1 MSHST
6 IPLLTPSA
14 LRAALA
20 ARRELA
26 VLDVREEGVS
36 ARRRLFYSSIAPVG
50 RLGLV
55 VGRLVPRLDTPVVL
69 VDEAGEYAPR
79 AAARL
84 ARFGYT
90 DVSILEGGV
99 SGWEAAG
106 FEVFSG
112 TNVPG
117 KAFGEVI
124 EHRLDTPNIDALTLK
139 RLQDAGEDVVVLDSR
154 PFSEY
159 RTMNIPGGAECAGAE
174 LVYRA
179 LAAAPSPDTLIVV
192 NCAGRT
198 RSILGAQSLVNA
210 GIPNPVAA
218 LTGGSMSWLLA
229 GLELERGQI
238 RTAPRPDGATLASA
252 RELARRAAARAGVIE
267 IDRATLA
274 RFEREAA
281 THTLYRFDVRDPLE
295 YEAGHRAGWRSAPG
309 GQLVQATDE
318 YVGTLHARVVLADDD
333 GVRARMTASWL
344 VQLGYLQVFVLG
356 GDDPSAAFEAGPQPQ
371 AILRAP
377 GRTPWIEADQL
388 AQALEAGRAQVVDVD
403 SSLAFRRAHV
413 AGARFVAASALEDWL
428 EQIDDPSR
436 QLVLTSGDGVLAGL
450 LADELNAGLQAGLEA
465 GLNAG
470 SNAGLGAGE
479 QAGLHARRPGVA
491 ALLGGT
497 QRWLALGLPQAA
509 GDDGNL
515 TGDDDAW
522 YSPYHYAPGQA
533 ARQMQAYLAWE
544 LQLVGQLERD
554 GIASIDVIDFD
565 TPTDGRSSERLAALR
580 RAD

>member
-1 MSHST
+1 MT
-6 IPLLTPSA
+6 QTTPRLLAPHA
-14 LRAALA
+14 LREALA

-26 VLDVREEGVS
+26 ILDVREEGVS
-36 ARRRLFYSSIAPVG
+36 SRRRLFYSSVAPVG

-55 VGRLVPRLDTPVVL
+55 VAQLVPRVTTPVVL
-69 VDEAGEYAPR
+69 VDEAGEYAPH
-79 AAARL
+79 AAALL
-84 ARFGYT
+84 AGFGYT
-90 DVSILEGGV
+90 DVAILDGGV

-124 EHRLDTPNIDALTLK
+124 EHRLHTPNIDAPTLK
-139 RLQDAGEDVVVLDSR
+139 QLQDAGEDLVVLDSR
-154 PFSEY
+154 PFPEY
-159 RTMNIPGGAECAGAE
+159 QSMNIPGGVECAGAE
-174 LVYRA
+174 LVHRA

-218 LTGGSMSWLLA
+218 LTGGSMSWLLS
-229 GLELERGQI
+229 GFELERGRI
-238 RTAPRPDGATLASA
+238 STAPRPDGAALAGARTLAQ
-252 RELARRAAARAGVIE
+252 RAAARAGVVE

-274 RFEREAA
+274 RFESEAA
-281 THTLYRFDVRDPLE
+281 THTLYRFDVRAPLE

-318 YVGTLHARVVLADDD
+318 YVGTLHARVVLSDDD

-344 VQLGYLQVFVLG
+344 VQLGYLQVFVLA
-356 GDDPSAAFEAGPQPQ
+356 DDDASAAFETGPEPLP
-371 AILRAP
+371 IFRTP
-377 GRTPWIEADQL
+377 GRTQWIEADQL

-403 SSLAFRRAHV
+403 SSLAFRRAHI
-413 AGARFVAASALEDWL
+413 AGARFVAASALDDLL
-428 EQIDDPSR
+428 EQIDDASR
-436 QLVLTSGDGVLAGL
+436 QLVLTSSDGVLASL
-450 LADELNAGLQAGLEA
+450 LANQLRE
-465 GLNAG
+465 
-470 SNAGLGAGE
+470 
-479 QAGLHARRPGVA
+479 RREGVA

-509 GDDGNL
+509 GDEGNL

-522 YSPYHYAPGQA
+522 YSPYHYAPAQA
-533 ARQMQAYLAWE
+533 AQQMEAYLAWE

-554 GIASIDVIDFD
+554 GIASINVIDFD
-565 TPTDGRSSERLAALR
+565 TPTHRRSEERLAALR
-580 RAD
+580 RAN

>member
-1 MSHST
+1 MSQSNV
-6 IPLLTPSA
+6 PLIGPAA
-14 LRAALA
+14 LRAVLA
-20 ARRELA
+20 ARDELA
-26 VLDVREEGVS
+26 ILDVREEGVC

-55 VGRLVPRLDTPVVL
+55 VGQLVPRRTTPIVL
-69 VDEAGEYAPR
+69 VDEAGEYTPR
-79 AAARL
+79 AAALL

-90 DVSILEGGV
+90 NVSILEGGV

-124 EHRLDTPNIDALTLK
+124 EQRLHTPNIDAPTLK
-139 RLQDAGEDVVVLDSR
+139 RLQDAGEDIVVLDSR
-154 PFSEY
+154 PFPEY
-159 RTMNIPGGAECAGAE
+159 QTMNIPGGIECAGAE

-238 RTAPRPDGATLASA
+238 RTAPRPDETALAGARALAQ
-252 RELARRAAARAGVIE
+252 RAAANAGVVE

-274 RFEREAA
+274 RFESEAA
-281 THTLYRFDVRDPLE
+281 THTLYRFDVRSPLE

-318 YVGTLHARVVLADDD
+318 YVGTLHARVVLGDDD

-344 VQLGYLQVFVLG
+344 VQLGYLQVFVLA
-356 GDDPSAAFEAGPQPQ
+356 DDDASAAFEAGPEPREV
-371 AILRAP
+371 LRTP
-377 GRTPWIEADQL
+377 GRTRWIEADQL
-388 AQALEAGRAQVVDVD
+388 ARALEAGSVQLVDVD
-403 SSLAFRRAHV
+403 SSLAFRRAHI
-413 AGARFVAASALEDWL
+413 AGARFIAASALQDL
-428 EQIDDPSR
+428 LPRIDDPAR
-436 QLVLTSGDGVLAGL
+436 QLVLTSSDGVLAGL
-450 LADELNAGLQAGLEA
+450 LADELRERHEN
-465 GLNAG
+465 
-470 SNAGLGAGE
+470 
-479 QAGLHARRPGVA
+479 VA

-497 QRWLALGLPQAA
+497 SRWLALGLPQAA

-522 YSPYHYAPGQA
+522 YSPYHYPPGQA
-533 ARQMQAYLAWE
+533 AQQMESYLAWE
-544 LQLVGQLERD
+544 LQLVAQLERD

-565 TPTDGRSSERLAALR
+565 TATRARSAEWLATLQSTV
-580 RAD
+580 

>member
-1 MSHST
+1 MTHPTRSL
-6 IPLLTPSA
+6 IAPSA

-20 ARRELA
+20 DRRELA
-26 VLDVREEGVS
+26 ILDVREEGVS

-50 RLGLV
+50 RLGLL
-55 VGRLVPRLDTPVVL
+55 VGQLVPRFDTPIVL

-79 AAARL
+79 AAALL

-90 DVSILEGGV
+90 DVSVLEGGV

-124 EHRLDTPNIDALTLK
+124 EHRLDTPNVDALTLK
-139 RLQDAGEDVVVLDSR
+139 RLKDAGEDLVVLDSR
-154 PFSEY
+154 PFPEY
-159 RTMNIPGGAECAGAE
+159 RTMNIPGGVECAGAE

-210 GIPNPVAA
+210 GIPNPVVA
-218 LTGGSMSWLLA
+218 LTGGSMSWLLE

-238 RTAPRPDGATLASA
+238 RTAPRPDEAVLGNARVLAQ
-252 RELARRAAARAGVIE
+252 RAAAKAGVVE

-274 RFEREAA
+274 RFESEANA
-281 THTLYRFDVRDPLE
+281 QTLYRFDVRGPLE
-295 YEAGHRAGWRSAPG
+295 YEAGHRPGWRSAPG

-344 VQLGYLQVFVLG
+344 VQLGYLQVFVLA
-356 GDDPSAAFEAGPQPQ
+356 DDEPAVAFETGPAPSV
-371 AILRAP
+371 IFRTP
-377 GRTPWIEADQL
+377 GRPQWIEADQL

-403 SSLAFRRAHV
+403 SSLAFRRAHI
-413 AGARFVAASALEDWL
+413 AGARFVAASALEDL
-428 EQIDDPSR
+428 LDRIVEPSR
-436 QLVLTSGDGVLAGL
+436 QLALTSSDGVLAGL
-450 LADELNAGLQAGLEA
+450 LANQLSE
-465 GLNAG
+465 
-470 SNAGLGAGE
+470 
-479 QAGLHARRPGVA
+479 RRPGVA

-497 QRWLALGLPQAA
+497 QRWLALGLPQAT

-522 YSPYHYAPGQA
+522 YSPYHYAPEQA
-533 ARQMQAYLAWE
+533 AQQMKAYLAWE
-544 LQLVGQLERD
+544 LQLVEQLERD
-554 GIASIDVIDFD
+554 GIASINVIDFG
-565 TPTDGRSSERLAALR
+565 TPTRARSEERLTVLSHIRSLA
-580 RAD
+580 

>member
-6 IPLLTPSA
+6 IPLITPAA

-20 ARRELA
+20 DRRELA
-26 VLDVREEGVS
+26 ILDVREEGVS

-55 VGRLVPRLDTPVVL
+55 VGQLVPRLTTPVVL
-69 VDEAGEYAPR
+69 VDEAGEYASR
-79 AAARL
+79 AAALL
-84 ARFGYT
+84 ASFGYT
-90 DVSILEGGV
+90 HVSILEGGV

-124 EHRLDTPNIDALTLK
+124 EHRLHTPNIDAPTL
-139 RLQDAGEDVVVLDSR
+139 RQLQDAGEDLVVLDSR
-154 PFSEY
+154 PFPEY
-159 RTMNIPGGAECAGAE
+159 QTMNIPGGVECAGAE
-174 LVYRA
+174 LVHRA

-218 LTGGSMSWLLA
+218 LTGGSMSWLLS
-229 GLELERGQI
+229 GFELERGRI
-238 RTAPRPDGATLASA
+238 STAPRPDGAALAGA
-252 RELARRAAARAGVIE
+252 RTLARRAAARAGVVE

-274 RFEREAA
+274 RFESEAA
-281 THTLYRFDVRDPLE
+281 THTLYRFDVRAPLE

-344 VQLGYLQVFVLG
+344 VQLGYLQVFVLA
-356 GDDPSAAFEAGPQPQ
+356 DDDSSAAFETGPEPL
-371 AILRAP
+371 AIFRTP
-377 GRTPWIEADQL
+377 GRTQWIEADQL
-388 AQALEAGRAQVVDVD
+388 AQTLEAGSAQVVDVD
-403 SSLAFRRAHV
+403 SSLAFRRAHI
-413 AGARFVAASALEDWL
+413 AGARFVAASALEDLL
-428 EQIDDPSR
+428 ERIDADASR
-436 QLVLTSGDGVLAGL
+436 QLVLTSSDGVLAGL
-450 LADELNAGLQAGLEA
+450 LANQLRE
-465 GLNAG
+465 
-470 SNAGLGAGE
+470 
-479 QAGLHARRPGVA
+479 RREGVA

-497 QRWLALGLPQAA
+497 QRWLALGLPQAS
-509 GDDGNL
+509 GDEGNL

-522 YSPYHYAPGQA
+522 YSPYHYAPAQA
-533 ARQMQAYLAWE
+533 AQQMEAYLAWE

-554 GIASIDVIDFD
+554 GIASINVIDFD
-565 TPTDGRSSERLAALR
+565 TPTHRRSEERLAALR
-580 RAD
+580 RAN

>member
-1 MSHST
+1 MSHT
-6 IPLLTPSA
+6 NTPSITPAA

-20 ARRELA
+20 DRRELA
-26 VLDVREEGVS
+26 ILDVREEGVT

-50 RLGLV
+50 RLGLL
-55 VGRLVPRLDTPVVL
+55 VGQLVPRFATPIVL
-69 VDEAGEYAPR
+69 VDEAGEYTSR
-79 AAARL
+79 AAALL
-84 ARFGYT
+84 AGFGYT
-90 DVSILEGGV
+90 DVSILAGGV

-124 EHRLDTPNIDALTLK
+124 EHRLKTPNIDALTLK
-139 RLQDAGEDVVVLDSR
+139 RLQDAGEDLVVLDSR
-154 PFSEY
+154 PFPEFK
-159 RTMNIPGGAECAGAE
+159 TMNIPGGVECAGAE

-179 LAAAPSPDTLIVV
+179 LAAAASPETLIVV

-218 LTGGSMSWLLA
+218 LSGGSMSWLLS
-229 GLELERGQI
+229 GLELEHGQI
-238 RTAPRPDGATLASA
+238 RTAPRAEGAALEQARTLAK
-252 RELARRAAARAGVIE
+252 RAAARAGVVE
-267 IDRATLA
+267 FDRATLT
-274 RFEREAA
+274 RFEAEASVQ
-281 THTLYRFDVRDPLE
+281 TLYRFDVRDPLE
-295 YEAGHRAGWRSAPG
+295 YVAGHRAGWRSAPG

-344 VQLGYLQVFVLG
+344 VQLGYLNVFVQAE
-356 GDDPSAAFEAGPQPQ
+356 DDAYRALETGPEPVS
-371 AILRAP
+371 IFVTP
-377 GRTPWIEADQL
+377 ERTRWINADQL
-388 AQALEAGRAQVVDVD
+388 ALALEAGSAQVVDVD
-403 SSLAFRRAHV
+403 SSLAFRAAHI

-428 EQIDDPSR
+428 DRLGDASR
-436 QLVLTSGDGVLAGL
+436 QLVLTSSDGVLAGL
-450 LADELNAGLQAGLEA
+450 LASQLRGRID
-465 GLNAG
+465 
-470 SNAGLGAGE
+470 
-479 QAGLHARRPGVA
+479 GVA

-497 QRWLALGLPQAA
+497 QRWLSLGLPHTA
-509 GDDGNL
+509 GDEGNL

-522 YSPYHYAPGQA
+522 YSPYQYAPDQA
-533 ARQMQAYLAWE
+533 AKQMQIYLAWE

-565 TPTDGRSSERLAALR
+565 TPTRGRSEQRLEALQGSPNLL
-580 RAD
+580 

>member
-1 MSHST
+1 MTQTHV
-6 IPLLTPSA
+6 PRMTPAA

-20 ARRELA
+20 AREELA
-26 VLDVREEGVS
+26 ILDVREEGVS

-55 VGRLVPRLDTPVVL
+55 VGPLVPRRTARIVL
-69 VDEAGEYAPR
+69 VDEAGEYTPR
-79 AAARL
+79 AAALL

-90 DVSILEGGV
+90 DVSILEGGI

-117 KAFGEVI
+117 KAFGELI
-124 EHRLDTPNIDALTLK
+124 EHRLHTPNIDAHSLR
-139 RLQDAGEDVVVLDSR
+139 RLLDAGEDIVVLDSR
-154 PFSEY
+154 PFPEY
-159 RTMNIPGGAECAGAE
+159 QTMNIPGGVECAGAE

-229 GLELERGQI
+229 GLELEHGQI
-238 RTAPRPDGATLASA
+238 RTAPRPDDATLTDA
-252 RELARRAAARAGVIE
+252 RTLAQRVAAKAGVIE
-267 IDRATLA
+267 IDRAALA
-274 RFEREAA
+274 RFESEAA
-281 THTLYRFDVRDPLE
+281 THTLYRFDVRSPLE

-318 YVGTLHARVVLADDD
+318 YIGTLHARVVLADDD

-344 VQLGYLQVFVLG
+344 VQLGYLQVFVLA
-356 GDDPSAAFEAGPQPQ
+356 DDNASARFETGPEPREV
-371 AILRAP
+371 LRTP
-377 GRTPWIEADQL
+377 GRTRWIEADQL
-388 AQALEAGRAQVVDVD
+388 ARALEAGRAHVVDVD
-403 SSLAFRRAHV
+403 SSLAFRRAHI
-413 AGARFVAASALEDWL
+413 AGARFVAASALQDL
-428 EQIDDPSR
+428 LARIHDPAR
-436 QLVLTSGDGVLAGL
+436 PLVLTSGDGVLAAL
-450 LADELNAGLQAGLEA
+450 LADGLREHGVEA
-465 GLNAG
+465 
-470 SNAGLGAGE
+470 S
-479 QAGLHARRPGVA
+479 

-497 QRWLALGLPQAA
+497 QRWLALGLPQAT
-509 GDDGNL
+509 GDEGNL

-522 YSPYHYAPGQA
+522 YSPYHYGPDQSAQ
-533 ARQMQAYLAWE
+533 QMEAYLAWE
-544 LQLVGQLERD
+544 LQLVAQLERD
-554 GIASIDVIDFD
+554 GIASIDVIDFG
-565 TPTDGRSSERLAALR
+565 TSNRARSAERLAAATLV
-580 RAD
+580 AEDQP

>member
-6 IPLLTPSA
+6 NPLITPSA

-20 ARRELA
+20 NRRELA
-26 VLDVREEGVS
+26 ILDVREEGVS

-55 VGRLVPRLDTPVVL
+55 VGQLVPRLTTPVVL
-69 VDEAGEYAPR
+69 VDEAGEYASR
-79 AAARL
+79 AAALL
-84 ARFGYT
+84 ASFGYT
-90 DVSILEGGV
+90 HVSILEGGV

-124 EHRLDTPNIDALTLK
+124 EHRLHTPNIDAPTL
-139 RLQDAGEDVVVLDSR
+139 RQLQDAGEDLVVLDSR
-154 PFSEY
+154 PFPEY
-159 RTMNIPGGAECAGAE
+159 QTMNIPGGVECAGAE
-174 LVYRA
+174 LVHRA

-218 LTGGSMSWLLA
+218 LTGGSMSWLLS
-229 GLELERGQI
+229 GFELERGRI
-238 RTAPRPDGATLASA
+238 STAPRPDGAALAGA
-252 RELARRAAARAGVIE
+252 RTLARRAAARAGVVE

-274 RFEREAA
+274 RFESEAA
-281 THTLYRFDVRDPLE
+281 THTLYRFDVRAPLE

-344 VQLGYLQVFVLG
+344 VQLGYLQVFVLA
-356 GDDPSAAFEAGPQPQ
+356 DDDSSAAFETGPEPLP
-371 AILRAP
+371 IFRTR
-377 GRTPWIEADQL
+377 GRTQWIEADQL
-388 AQALEAGRAQVVDVD
+388 AQTLEAGSAQVVDVD
-403 SSLAFRRAHV
+403 SSLAFRRAHI
-413 AGARFVAASALEDWL
+413 AGARFVAASALEDLL
-428 EQIDDPSR
+428 ERIDADASR
-436 QLVLTSGDGVLAGL
+436 QLVLTSSDGVLAGL
-450 LADELNAGLQAGLEA
+450 LANQLRE
-465 GLNAG
+465 
-470 SNAGLGAGE
+470 
-479 QAGLHARRPGVA
+479 RREGVA

-497 QRWLALGLPQAA
+497 QRWLALGLPQAS
-509 GDDGNL
+509 GDEGNL

-522 YSPYHYAPGQA
+522 YSPYHYAPAQA
-533 ARQMQAYLAWE
+533 AQQMEAYLAWE

-554 GIASIDVIDFD
+554 GIASINVIDFD
-565 TPTDGRSSERLAALR
+565 TPTHRRSEERLAALR
-580 RAD
+580 RAN

>member
-6 IPLLTPSA
+6 VPLITPAA

-20 ARRELA
+20 ARNELA
-26 VLDVREEGVS
+26 ILDVREEGVS

-50 RLGLV
+50 RLGLLV
-55 VGRLVPRLDTPVVL
+55 RQLVPRRAAPVVL
-69 VDEAGEYAPR
+69 VDEAGEYTAR
-79 AAARL
+79 AAALL

-90 DVSILEGGV
+90 NVSILDGGMA
-99 SGWEAAG
+99 GWEAAG

-117 KAFGEVI
+117 KTFGEMI
-124 EHRLDTPNIDALTLK
+124 EHRLNTPNIDADTLK
-139 RLQDAGEDVVVLDSR
+139 RLQDAGEDLVVLDSR
-154 PFSEY
+154 PFPEFQN
-159 RTMNIPGGAECAGAE
+159 MNIPGGVECAGAE

-229 GLELERGQI
+229 GLELEHGQI
-238 RTAPRPDGATLASA
+238 RTAPRPDAATLDSA
-252 RELARRAAARAGVIE
+252 RALARRAAAHAGVVE
-267 IDRATLA
+267 IDAVTLA

-281 THTLYRFDVRDPLE
+281 THTLYRFDVRSPLE
-295 YEAGHRAGWRSAPG
+295 YEAAHRAGWRSAPG

-318 YVGTLHARVVLADDD
+318 YVGTLHARVVLTDDD

-344 VQLGYLQVFVLG
+344 VQLGYLQVFVVA
-356 GDDPSAAFEAGPQPQ
+356 DDVAQDSFEAGPEPRPL
-371 AILRAP
+371 LRAP
-377 GRTPWIEADQL
+377 QRTPWIEADQL
-388 AQALEAGRAQVVDVD
+388 AQALKAERALVVDVD
-403 SSLAFRRAHV
+403 SSLAFRRAHI
-413 AGARFVAASALEDWL
+413 AGARFVAASALEDL
-428 EQIDDPSR
+428 LAQIDDPSR
-436 QLVLTSGDGVLAGL
+436 QLVLTSADGALAGL
-450 LADELNAGLQAGLEA
+450 LADELLERRAG
-465 GLNAG
+465 
-470 SNAGLGAGE
+470 
-479 QAGLHARRPGVA
+479 VF

-497 QRWLALGLPQAA
+497 DRWLALGLPHAT

-522 YSPYHYAPGQA
+522 YSPYHYGPGQA
-533 ARQMQAYLAWE
+533 AQQMQAYLAWE
-544 LQLVGQLERD
+544 LQLVDQLERD
-554 GIASIDVIDFD
+554 GIASIDVFDFG
-565 TPTDGRSSERLAALR
+565 TPNHARSTAWLASLR
-580 RAD
+580 TVA

>member
-6 IPLLTPSA
+6 IPLIASTT
-14 LRAALA
+14 LRAMLA
-20 ARRELA
+20 DRREFA
-26 VLDVREEGVS
+26 ILDVREEGVS

-55 VGRLVPRLDTPVVL
+55 IGQLVPRLDTPIVL
-69 VDEAGEYAPR
+69 VDEAGEYTPR
-79 AAARL
+79 AAALL

-90 DVSILEGGV
+90 DISILDGGV
-99 SGWEAAG
+99 SGWESAG

-124 EHRLDTPNIDALTLK
+124 EHRLRTPNIDAVTLK
-139 RLQDAGEDVVVLDSR
+139 KLQDAGEDLVVLDSR
-154 PFSEY
+154 PFPEY
-159 RTMNIPGGAECAGAE
+159 RTMNIPGGVECAGAE

-218 LTGGSMSWLLA
+218 LTGGSMSWLLS
-229 GLELERGQI
+229 GLELEHGQL
-238 RTAPRPDGATLASA
+238 RTAPRPDEAALAGARTLAQ
-252 RELARRAAARAGVIE
+252 RAATTAGVIE
-267 IDRATLA
+267 IDRVTLA
-274 RFEREAA
+274 RFESESA
-281 THTLYRFDVRDPLE
+281 THSLYRFDVRDPLE

-318 YVGTLHARVVLADDD
+318 YVGTLHARVVLRDDD

-344 VQLGYLQVFVLG
+344 VQLGYLEIYVLA
-356 GDDPSAAFEAGPQPQ
+356 DDDLSVAYEAGPESPV
-371 AILRAP
+371 IFRTP
-377 GRTPWIEADQL
+377 GRTQWIEADQL
-388 AQALEAGRAQVVDVD
+388 LQALDAGSAQIIDVD
-403 SSLAFRRAHV
+403 SSLAFRRAHI
-413 AGARFVAASALEDWL
+413 AGARFVAASALEDL
-428 EQIDDPSR
+428 LDRIDEPSR

-450 LADELNAGLQAGLEA
+450 LADQLRE
-465 GLNAG
+465 
-470 SNAGLGAGE
+470 
-479 QAGLHARRPGVA
+479 RRKGVA

-509 GDDGNL
+509 GNEGNL
-515 TGDDDAW
+515 TADDDAW
-522 YSPYHYAPGQA
+522 YSPYHYEWEQA
-533 ARQMQAYLAWE
+533 AQRMQDYLAWE
-544 LQLVGQLERD
+544 LQLVEQVERD
-554 GIASIDVIDFD
+554 GIASIDVIDFGA
-565 TPTDGRSSERLAALR
+565 PTHARSEERLATLR
-580 RAD
+580 HAD

>member
-1 MSHST
+1 MTAPTHRQ
-6 IPLLTPSA
+6 IAPSA
-14 LRAALA
+14 LRDALA

-26 VLDVREEGVS
+26 ILDVREEGVS

-55 VGRLVPRLDTPVVL
+55 VGQLVPRLDTPIVL

-79 AAARL
+79 AAAQL

-90 DVSILEGGV
+90 DVAILDGGV

-117 KAFGEVI
+117 KAFGEAI
-124 EHRLDTPNIDALTLK
+124 EHQLETPNIDALTLK
-139 RLQDAGEDVVVLDSR
+139 QLQDAGEDLVVLDSR
-154 PFSEY
+154 PFPEY
-159 RTMNIPGGAECAGAE
+159 QTMNIPGGVECAGAE

-210 GIPNPVAA
+210 GVPNPVAA
-218 LTGGSMSWLLA
+218 LTGGSMSWLLE

-238 RTAPRPDGATLASA
+238 RTAPRPDDATLAD
-252 RELARRAAARAGVIE
+252 ARRLAQRASAKAGVVE

-274 RFEREAA
+274 RFESEVA
-281 THTLYRFDVRDPLE
+281 TCTLYRFDVRSPLE
-295 YEAGHRAGWRSAPG
+295 YEAGHRVGWRSAPG

-318 YVGTLHARVVLADDD
+318 YIGTLHARVVLADDD

-344 VQLGYLQVFVLG
+344 VQLGYLQVFVLTDENLG
-356 GDDPSAAFEAGPQPQ
+356 AALEAGAESPV
-371 AILRAP
+371 IFRAP
-377 GRTPWIEADQL
+377 GRTPWIEPDRL
-388 AQALEAGRAQVVDVD
+388 AEALEAGRAHVVDVD
-403 SSLAFRRAHV
+403 SSLAFRRAHI
-413 AGARFVAASALEDWL
+413 AGATFIAASALEATLD
-428 EQIDDPSR
+428 QIEGDGDGTR

-450 LADELNAGLQAGLEA
+450 LATELQT
-465 GLNAG
+465 
-470 SNAGLGAGE
+470 
-479 QAGLHARRPGVA
+479 RRQGVA

-497 QRWLALGLPQAA
+497 GRWLALGLPQAT
-509 GDDGNL
+509 GDAGNL

-522 YSPYHYAPGQA
+522 YSPYHYAPEQSA
-533 ARQMQAYLAWE
+533 QQMQGYLAWE
-544 LQLVGQLERD
+544 LQLVAQLERD
-554 GIASIDVIDFD
+554 RIASIDVIDFD
-565 TPTDGRSSERLAALR
+565 TSTHARSTERLAELR
-580 RAD
+580 QTTSAV

>member
-6 IPLLTPSA
+6 ILLITPSA

-55 VGRLVPRLDTPVVL
+55 VGQLVPRFTTPVVL
-69 VDEAGEYAPR
+69 VDEAGEYASR
-79 AAARL
+79 AAALL
-84 ARFGYT
+84 ASFGYT
-90 DVSILEGGV
+90 DVSILDGGV
-99 SGWEAAG
+99 SGWDAAG

-124 EHRLDTPNIDALTLK
+124 EHRLHTPNIDAPTLK
-139 RLQDAGEDVVVLDSR
+139 QLQDAGEDLVVLDSR
-154 PFSEY
+154 PFPEY
-159 RTMNIPGGAECAGAE
+159 QSMNIPGGVECAGAE
-174 LVYRA
+174 LVHRA

-218 LTGGSMSWLLA
+218 LTGGSMSWLLS
-229 GLELERGQI
+229 GFELERGRI
-238 RTAPRPDGATLASA
+238 STAPRPDGAALAGARTLAQ
-252 RELARRAAARAGVIE
+252 RAAARAGVVE

-274 RFEREAA
+274 RFESEAA
-281 THTLYRFDVRDPLE
+281 THTLYRFDVRAPLE

-318 YVGTLHARVVLADDD
+318 YVGTLHARVVLSDDD

-344 VQLGYLQVFVLG
+344 VQLGYLQVFVLA
-356 GDDPSAAFEAGPQPQ
+356 DDDASAAFETGPEPLP
-371 AILRAP
+371 IFRTP
-377 GRTPWIEADQL
+377 GRTQWIEADQL

-403 SSLAFRRAHV
+403 SSLAFRRAHI
-413 AGARFVAASALEDWL
+413 AGARFVAASALDDLL
-428 EQIDDPSR
+428 EQIDDASR
-436 QLVLTSGDGVLAGL
+436 QLVLTSSDGVLASL
-450 LADELNAGLQAGLEA
+450 LANQLRE
-465 GLNAG
+465 
-470 SNAGLGAGE
+470 
-479 QAGLHARRPGVA
+479 RREGVA

-497 QRWLALGLPQAA
+497 QCWLALGLPQAA
-509 GDDGNL
+509 GDEGNL

-522 YSPYHYAPGQA
+522 YSPYHYAPAQA
-533 ARQMQAYLAWE
+533 AQQMEAYLAWE

-554 GIASIDVIDFD
+554 GIASINVIDFD
-565 TPTDGRSSERLAALR
+565 TPTHRRSEERLAALR
-580 RAD
+580 RAN

>member
-1 MSHST
+1 MSQSNV
-6 IPLLTPSA
+6 PLIAPAA
-14 LRAALA
+14 LRAVLA
-20 ARRELA
+20 ARDELA
-26 VLDVREEGVS
+26 ILDVREEGVS

-55 VGRLVPRLDTPVVL
+55 VGQIVPRRATPIVL
-69 VDEAGEYAPR
+69 VDEAGEYTPR
-79 AAARL
+79 AAALL

-90 DVSILEGGV
+90 NVSILEGGV
-99 SGWEAAG
+99 AGWEAAG

-124 EHRLDTPNIDALTLK
+124 EHRLHTPNIDARTLK
-139 RLQDAGEDVVVLDSR
+139 RLQDAGEDLVVLDSR
-154 PFSEY
+154 PFAEY
-159 RTMNIPGGAECAGAE
+159 QTMNIPGGVECAGAE

-229 GLELERGQI
+229 GLELERGRI
-238 RTAPRPDGATLASA
+238 RTAPRPDETVLAGARTLAQ
-252 RELARRAAARAGVIE
+252 RAAARAGVVE

-274 RFEREAA
+274 RFESEAA
-281 THTLYRFDVRDPLE
+281 THTLYRFDVRSPLE

-318 YVGTLHARVVLADDD
+318 YVGTLHARVVLGDDD

-344 VQLGYLQVFVLG
+344 VQLGYLQVFVLT
-356 GDDPSAAFEAGPQPQ
+356 DDDASVVFEAGPEPRDV
-371 AILRAP
+371 LRIP
-377 GRTPWIEADQL
+377 GRTRWIEADQL
-388 AQALEAGRAQVVDVD
+388 ARALDAGSAQVVDVD
-403 SSLAFRRAHV
+403 SSLAFRRAHI
-413 AGARFVAASALEDWL
+413 AGARFIAASALQDL
-428 EQIDDPSR
+428 LARIDDPAR
-436 QLVLTSGDGVLAGL
+436 QLVLTSSDGVLAGL
-450 LADELNAGLQAGLEA
+450 LADALREL
-465 GLNAG
+465 
-470 SNAGLGAGE
+470 GE
-479 QAGLHARRPGVA
+479 RHANVA

-497 QRWLALGLPQAA
+497 ARWLALGLPQAA

-522 YSPYHYAPGQA
+522 YSPYHYPPGEA
-533 ARQMQAYLAWE
+533 AQQMESYLAWE
-544 LQLVGQLERD
+544 LQLVAQLERD

-565 TPTDGRSSERLAALR
+565 TANRARSAEWLATLR
-580 RAD
+580 STV

>member
-1 MSHST
+1 MTSPST
-6 IPLLTPSA
+6 IPTIHPAA

-20 ARRELA
+20 EKHREIA

-36 ARRRLFYSSIAPVG
+36 ARRRLFYSSVAPAG

-55 VGRLVPRLDTPVVL
+55 VGALVPRRSVPVVL
-69 VDEAGEYAPR
+69 VDEAGEDAPR
-79 AAARL
+79 AAAWL
-84 ARFGYT
+84 TRFGYT
-90 DVSILEGGV
+90 DVAILEGGV

-124 EHRLDTPNIDALTLK
+124 EHRLHTPNIDALALK
-139 RLQDAGEDVVVLDSR
+139 RLQDAGGDLVVLDSR
-154 PFSEY
+154 PFAEY
-159 RTMNIPGGAECAGAE
+159 RTMNIPGGVECAGAE

-179 LAAAPSPDTLIVV
+179 LAAAPSPETLIVV

-218 LTGGSMSWLLA
+218 LTGGSMSWLLS

-238 RTAPRPDGATLASA
+238 RTAARPDDATLADA
-252 RELARRAAARAGVIE
+252 RSLARRAAAKAGVVE

-274 RFEREAA
+274 RFEQETG
-281 THTLYRFDVRDPLE
+281 THTLYCFDVRDPLE

-318 YVGTLHARVVLADDD
+318 YVGTLHARVVLGDDD

-344 VQLGYLQVFVLG
+344 VQLGYLHVFVL
-356 GDDPSAAFEAGPQPQ
+356 DDAAAGQPAAFESGAEPR

-377 GRTPWIEADQL
+377 GRTQWIEADRL
-388 AQALEAGRAQVVDVD
+388 AQALEAGEAQVVDVD
-403 SSLAFRRAHV
+403 SSLAFRRAHI
-413 AGARFVAASALEDWL
+413 AGARFVAASALEAWL
-428 EQIDDPSR
+428 ERIDDPSR

-450 LADELNAGLQAGLEA
+450 LADELRE
-465 GLNAG
+465 
-470 SNAGLGAGE
+470 
-479 QAGLHARRPGVA
+479 RRPGVG

-497 QRWLALGLPQAA
+497 QRWLALGLPQAS

-515 TGDDDAW
+515 TGDADAW
-522 YSPYHYAPGQA
+522 YSPYHYAPDA
-533 ARQMQAYLAWE
+533 VAEQMRAYLAWE
-544 LQLVGQLERD
+544 LQLVAQLERD
-554 GIASIDVIDFD
+554 GIASIDVVDFD
-565 TPTDGRSSERLAALR
+565 TPTQARSEARLAALR
-580 RAD
+580 GTN

>member
-6 IPLLTPSA
+6 IPLITPAA

-20 ARRELA
+20 DRRELA
-26 VLDVREEGVS
+26 ILDVREEGVS
-36 ARRRLFYSSIAPVG
+36 ARRRLFYSSIAAVG

-55 VGRLVPRLDTPVVL
+55 VGQLVPRLTTPVVL
-69 VDEAGEYAPR
+69 VDEAGEYASR
-79 AAARL
+79 AAALL
-84 ARFGYT
+84 ASFGYT
-90 DVSILEGGV
+90 HVSILEGGV

-124 EHRLDTPNIDALTLK
+124 EHRLHTPNIDAPTL
-139 RLQDAGEDVVVLDSR
+139 RQLQDAGEDLVVLDSR
-154 PFSEY
+154 PFPEY
-159 RTMNIPGGAECAGAE
+159 QTMNIPGGVECAGAE
-174 LVYRA
+174 LVHRA

-218 LTGGSMSWLLA
+218 LTGGSMSWLLS
-229 GLELERGQI
+229 GFELERGRI
-238 RTAPRPDGATLASA
+238 STAPRPDGAALASA
-252 RELARRAAARAGVIE
+252 RTLAQRAAARAGVVE

-274 RFEREAA
+274 RFESEAA
-281 THTLYRFDVRDPLE
+281 THTLYRFDVRAPLE

-344 VQLGYLQVFVLG
+344 VQLGYLQVFVLA
-356 GDDPSAAFEAGPQPQ
+356 DDDSSAAFETGPEPLP
-371 AILRAP
+371 IFRTR
-377 GRTPWIEADQL
+377 GRTQWIEADQL
-388 AQALEAGRAQVVDVD
+388 AQTLEAGSAQVVDVD
-403 SSLAFRRAHV
+403 SSLAFRRAHI
-413 AGARFVAASALEDWL
+413 AGARFVAASALEDLL
-428 EQIDDPSR
+428 ERIDADASR
-436 QLVLTSGDGVLAGL
+436 QLVLTSSDGVLAGL
-450 LADELNAGLQAGLEA
+450 LANQLRE
-465 GLNAG
+465 
-470 SNAGLGAGE
+470 
-479 QAGLHARRPGVA
+479 RREGVA

-497 QRWLALGLPQAA
+497 QRWLALGLPQAS
-509 GDDGNL
+509 GDEGNL

-522 YSPYHYAPGQA
+522 YSPYHYAPAQA
-533 ARQMQAYLAWE
+533 AQQMEAYLAWE

-554 GIASIDVIDFD
+554 GIASINVIDFD
-565 TPTDGRSSERLAALR
+565 TPTHRRSEERLAALR
-580 RAD
+580 RAN